1 MVWAMP
7 VDWLKK
13 SKTACRPIM
22 PSKLWHVRAVVSVVA
37 ANRSTGAG
45 WRCCANVRRLS
56 IRRIAARRFARAM
69 RILIFKLFMLT
80 IWENRVDRVPTSC
93 CIRTTSAQGIF
104 GYLPR
109 EVQEIIAGRLHIP
122 VSKVY
127 GVVTFY
133 SFFTMTPKGK
143 YPISVCLGTA
153 CYVRGA
159 EKVLE
164 EFQRQLEIKVGETTS
179 DGLFSLDCLRC
190 VGACGLAPV
199 VTIAGKVYGRLTPEK
214 VRDILSEYYLLEQV

>member
-1 MVWAMP
+1 MDTIHLPQTKVEELHTICAEHNN
-7 VDWLKK
+7 D
-13 SKTACRPIM
+13 
-22 PSKLWHVRAVVSVVA
+22 
-37 ANRSTGAG
+37 TGELI
-45 WRCCANVRRLS
+45 N
-56 IRRIAARRFARAM
+56 
-69 RILIFKLFMLT
+69 ILHA
-80 IWENRVDRVPTSC
+80 
-93 CIRTTSAQGIF
+93 AQGLF

-109 EVQEIIAGRLHIP
+109 EVQEIIAADLRLP
-122 VSKVY
+122 VSRVY

-159 EKVLE
+159 EKVMD

-199 VTIAGKVYGRLTPEK
+199 VTIAGKVYGRMTPEK
-214 VRDILSEYYLLEQV
+214 VRDVLSEYYMLGE

>member
-1 MVWAMP
+1 MKIHLIQMKI
-7 VDWLKK
+7 DEL
-13 SKTACRPIM
+13 
-22 PSKLWHVRAVVSVVA
+22 LAVCDEH
-37 ANRSTGAG
+37 NNDPGELI
-45 WRCCANVRRLS
+45 N
-56 IRRIAARRFARAM
+56 
-69 RILIFKLFMLT
+69 ILHA
-80 IWENRVDRVPTSC
+80 
-93 CIRTTSAQGIF
+93 AQGIF

-109 EVQEIIAGRLHIP
+109 EVQEIIAGRLYIP

-199 VTIAGKVYGRLTPEK
+199 VTIARKSLMERLTPEK
-214 VRDILSEYYLLEQV
+214 VREYPFRILPVGASISDSVWLCQCCGTTDESHWHNCVVTMARPYNKGDLYSLVSI

>member
-1 MVWAMP
+1 MKIH
-7 VDWLKK
+7 LIQIK
-13 SKTACRPIM
+13 INE
-22 PSKLWHVRAVVSVVA
+22 LLAVCDEH
-37 ANRSTGAG
+37 NNDPGELI
-45 WRCCANVRRLS
+45 N
-56 IRRIAARRFARAM
+56 
-69 RILIFKLFMLT
+69 ILHA
-80 IWENRVDRVPTSC
+80 
-93 CIRTTSAQGIF
+93 AQGIF

-122 VSKVY
+122 VSRVY

-159 EKVLE
+159 EKVLD
-164 EFQRQLEIKVGETTS
+164 EFQRQLEIKVGETTP

-214 VRDILSEYYLLEQV
+214 VRISFRILPVGASIRAIRILCQCRDTTVPLHWHNCVKTMARSCHYTGNLLYSLVSI

>member
-1 MVWAMP
+1 MKIHLIQIKI
-7 VDWLKK
+7 DEL
-13 SKTACRPIM
+13 
-22 PSKLWHVRAVVSVVA
+22 LAVCDEH
-37 ANRSTGAG
+37 NNDPGELI
-45 WRCCANVRRLS
+45 N
-56 IRRIAARRFARAM
+56 
-69 RILIFKLFMLT
+69 ILHA
-80 IWENRVDRVPTSC
+80 
-93 CIRTTSAQGIF
+93 AQGIF

-164 EFQRQLEIKVGETTS
+164 EFQRQLEIKVGDYIRRPVFIGLSTLCGGLRTGSGRHDCRKSLWTS
-179 DGLFSLDCLRC
+179 DTRESAGYPFRILP
-190 VGACGLAPV
+190 VGASISDSSV
-199 VTIAGKVYGRLTPEK
+199 VPML
-214 VRDILSEYYLLEQV
+214 

>member
-1 MVWAMP
+1 MDTIHLPQAKITQ
-7 VDWLKK
+7 LN
-13 SKTACRPIM
+13 A
-22 PSKLWHVRAVVSVVA
+22 L
-37 ANRSTGAG
+37 
-45 WRCCANVRRLS
+45 CAERNNDPGE
-56 IRRIAARRFARAM
+56 
-69 RILIFKLFMLT
+69 LINLLHA
-80 IWENRVDRVPTSC
+80 
-93 CIRTTSAQGIF
+93 AQGLF

-109 EVQEIIAGRLHIP
+109 EVQEIIAANLHIP
-122 VSKVY
+122 VSRVY

-159 EKVLE
+159 EDVMD
-164 EFQRQLEIKVGETTS
+164 EFQRQLEIKVGETTA

-199 VTIAGKVYGRLTPEK
+199 VTIGGKVYGRMTPDK
-214 VRDILSEYYLLEQV
+214 VRDVLSEYYLMEQ

>member
-1 MVWAMP
+1 M
-7 VDWLKK
+7 
-13 SKTACRPIM
+13 
-22 PSKLWHVRAVVSVVA
+22 AVCDEH
-37 ANRSTGAG
+37 NNDPGELI
-45 WRCCANVRRLS
+45 N
-56 IRRIAARRFARAM
+56 
-69 RILIFKLFMLT
+69 ILHA
-80 IWENRVDRVPTSC
+80 
-93 CIRTTSAQGIF
+93 AQGIF

-109 EVQEIIAGRLHIP
+109 EVQEIIASRLHIP
-122 VSKVY
+122 VSRVY

-153 CYVRGA
+153 YYVRGA
-159 EKVLE
+159 EKVLD
-164 EFQRQLEIKVGETTS
+164 EFQRQLEIKVGETTP